1 VIQSVGF
8 FWTIAFFLLTIG
20 PLVFFHEMGHYLVGR
35 WCGVK
40 ADVFSIGFGREIAG
54 WTDKRGTRWKL
65 SMLPLGGYVRFAG
78 DMGAA
83 STPNDSWRAMSPDEQ
98 AVCFQA
104 KQPWKRFLIVF
115 AGPATNFL
123 LAFLIYIALFA
134 TFGQRVTPSV
144 AGQISPGSVAE
155 QVGFKPGDHVINV
168 DGTAISGF
176 EDMFW
181 VIANNP
187 NHLMPFQIVRGG
199 QTLTIN
205 AAPAALEEKDRFGNV
220 TKRGYMGIAPSSS
233 VRVPVPISQLPGV
246 AAKETWTGLTRT
258 VDGLWQIISGK
269 RSVKELGGP
278 LRIAKTSGE
287 IATFGWAA
295 FIAFLAMV
303 SINLGFINLLPIP
316 MLDGGHLVFYSIE
329 ALFGRP
335 VSAKAQERAFMTGFY
350 ALMALMV
357 FVTFNDLT
365 NFGVFNRLAGLI
377 G

>member
-1 VIQSVGF
+1 VIQSVGI
-8 FWTIAFFLLTIG
+8 FWTLAFFLLTIG

-54 WTDKRGTRWKL
+54 WTDRRGTRWKL
-65 SMLPLGGYVRFAG
+65 GLLPLGGYVRFAG

-83 STPNDSWRAMSPDEQ
+83 SAPNDTWKAMSPDEQ
-98 AVCFQA
+98 SVCFQA

-115 AGPATNFL
+115 AGPATNFI
-123 LAFLIYIALFA
+123 LAFLIYLGLFG
-134 TFGQRVTPSV
+134 TFGERKTASSV
-144 AGQISPGSVAE
+144 DQIVVGSVAE
-155 QVGFKPGDHVINV
+155 KAGFQKGDHIVSI
-168 DGTAISGF
+168 DGVRMDDFG
-176 EDMFW
+176 DVFW
-181 VIANNP
+181 VVANNP
-187 NHLMPFQIVRGG
+187 GKLMPFQVERAEKPV
-199 QTLTIN
+199 TIL
-205 AAPAALEEKDRFGNV
+205 AAPGTLEEKDRFGNV
-220 TKRGYMGIAPSSS
+220 FKRGYMGIGPPAST
-233 VRVPVPISQLPGV
+233 RAPVPLAQLPAV
-246 AAKETWTGLTRT
+246 AVKETWTGLTRT

-287 IATFGWAA
+287 VATFGLAA

-316 MLDGGHLVFYSIE
+316 MLDGGHLLFYSIE
-329 ALFGRP
+329 GLFGRP